1 MNDLIVIFL
10 GAYSGK
16 FGALLML
23 IFALSS
29 IFCLRIWLVVVAF
42 RTSIWWAI
50 AVFIIPLAD
59 ILFTLFN
66 WKAAKKPFLYGIFF
80 LSLAV
85 GTFISRSFVQTFF
98 NLQPIELDADKSKSN
113 SALEK
118 GKREFIRTP
127 NSAST
132 SHLEFRLVNPGMSIN
147 RDDILNQNDS
157 RISADVFLSND
168 DIEKVILDERY
179 HQVIV
184 ELQFTSKGAEKLEDF
199 SRNAIGRYVAIVLNG
214 RVLLAPRINE
224 AISGGSLQIS
234 GGLTREEGEKVAK
247 RIVGELG

>member
-1 MNDLIVIFL
+1 
-10 GAYSGK
+10 
-16 FGALLML
+16 
-23 IFALSS
+23 
-29 IFCLRIWLVVVAF
+29 
-42 RTSIWWAI
+42 
-50 AVFIIPLAD
+50 
-59 ILFTLFN
+59 
-66 WKAAKKPFLYGIFF
+66 
-80 LSLAV
+80 
-85 GTFISRSFVQTFF
+85 
-98 NLQPIELDADKSKSN
+98 
-113 SALEK
+113 
-118 GKREFIRTP
+118 
-127 NSAST
+127 
-132 SHLEFRLVNPGMSIN
+132 MSIN